1 MELSLIISIIWL
13 HLFTSV
19 CEARTTFVGQTLA
32 REWQQERGSRTAK
45 SVQTIDESVANP
57 SEGDEEEEFLDEH
70 GSPELRQKA
79 SMIVGVFF
87 VPGILL
93 LYVFCR
99 YVPDKIIDACQTKM

>member
-1 MELSLIISIIWL
+1 MELHLIISIIWL
-13 HLFTSV
+13 HLFTSI
-19 CEARTTFVGQTLA
+19 CESRTTFVGQTLA
-32 REWQQERGSRTAK
+32 REWEQEHGSRTAK
-45 SVQTIDESVANP
+45 SVPTIEESVANP
-57 SEGDEEEEFLDEH
+57 SEDDEEVFEDEH